1 MTKEEESLQKNITM
15 NQEGQTEAPVVKQ
28 PNTSAR
34 APYIG
39 YAYAKN
45 LDKPKTMYGQT
56 PEEIIQTLQ
65 RWNHA
70 RTQGYTYDTCNIGYL
85 NSESQKYEDYRKFDV
100 ATGKDI
106 SKIFL
111 TIPRGISKEEF
122 QDTLNFFKENGAK
135 FSGIKKQWY
144 ISAEQRD
151 DFKKYLNVEKTS
163 EKEVIR
169 AADAETEKR
178 AEENTH
184 DQNHADHEIKKLL
197 KDLEHQNIE
206 NKPSVSVLQHIAGIG
221 NEYVVDLRNG
231 ESIRVSEK
239 EVLDG
244 AGVSQREELG
254 VDKIVDV
261 LEQKVADH
269 LQLIPGEEY
278 DMSVGKRFEDNRCTI
293 YMHNGQIIDLMGDQ
307 YGVHFPSLEEQDVKR
322 IVAGYLQSNVTS
334 KTEETLQ
341 IGREVTLSYPHFGK
355 NEAGI
360 MEVSGIESVK
370 GIVREID
377 VDTHTY
383 SIENSTGM
391 HKIHADILYDER
403 QTRIIKK
410 AIDQQM
416 TSSELDMIG
425 QSSLNAAQME
435 QVYEGLRDG
444 LHPLQVANY
453 AIPQIDA
460 PMMDIYRYGMGNGLA
475 FDNIKDMISSG
486 GNMSWEDNRRLVDK
500 MIKAQRNV
508 IIKDL
513 KNHKF
518 VPEAHLVKKIEK
530 MNGLIGKIHSVNEIM
545 AAKEGLR
552 GIPEGLFK
560 EVSNELHRQSSMVAR
575 MERTQAA
582 QASMINEM
590 VPTK

>member
-1 MTKEEESLQKNITM
+1 MTKEEESLQKNINK
-15 NQEGQTEAPVVKQ
+15 NQEGQINAPTAKQ

-65 RWNHA
+65 KWNHA

-85 NSESQKYEDYRKFDV
+85 SSESQKYENYRKFDV
-100 ATGKDI
+100 ATGKDVSKIYLTI
-106 SKIFL
+106 SKGL
-111 TIPRGISKEEF
+111 SKEEF

-144 ISAEQRD
+144 ISTEQRD
-151 DFKKYLNVEKTS
+151 RFIKYLNTEKTS
-163 EKEVIR
+163 EKE
-169 AADAETEKR
+169 AKSASNTENEKR
-178 AEENTH
+178 VNENAQ
-184 DQNHADHEIKKLL
+184 DQNNADQEMKKLVE
-197 KDLEHQNIE
+197 DLARQNTDNI
-206 NKPSVSVLQHIAGIG
+206 PSVDVLQHITGVDR
-221 NEYVVDLRNG
+221 EYVVDLRNG

-239 EVLDG
+239 EVLDA
-244 AGVSQREELG
+244 AGVASKEGLRI
-254 VDKIVDV
+254 DKIVDV
-261 LEQKVADH
+261 LERKVADH
-269 LQLIPGEEY
+269 LQLIPGDGY
-278 DMSVGKRFEDNRCTI
+278 DISVGKRFEDNRCTI
-293 YMHNGQIIDLMGDQ
+293 YMHNGQLIELMGDQ

-322 IVAGYLQSNVTS
+322 IVAGYLQQSNVIS
-334 KTEETLQ
+334 IKTEETLQ
-341 IGREVTLSYPHFGK
+341 IGREVTISYPQLEK
-355 NEAGI
+355 NAAGI
-360 MEVSGIESVK
+360 PEISGIDSVK

-377 VDTHTY
+377 VDKHTY
-383 SIENSTGM
+383 SIENSTGI
-391 HKIHADILYDER
+391 HKIHSDILYDER

-416 TSSELDMIG
+416 TRSELDLIG

-444 LHPLQVANY
+444 LDQLQVANY
-453 AIPQIDA
+453 ATPKIDA
-460 PMMDIYRYGMGNGLA
+460 ATMDIYRYGMENGLA

-486 GNMSWEDNRRLVDK
+486 KNMSWEDNRRLVDK

-508 IIKDL
+508 IIKDI

-518 VPEAHLVKKIEK
+518 IPEAHLVKKMEK
-530 MNGLIGKIHSVNEIM
+530 LNGITGKTHSVNEIM

-552 GIPEGLFK
+552 GAPDGLFK
-560 EVSNELHRQSSMVAR
+560 DISNELHRQSSMVAR
-575 MERTQAA
+575 MERVQAPA
-582 QASMINEM
+582 IKEMI
-590 VPTK
+590 PTK

>member
-1 MTKEEESLQKNITM
+1 MTKEEESLQKDLNK
-15 NQEGQTEAPVVKQ
+15 NQEGQIEAPTAKQ

-65 RWNHA
+65 KWNHA

-111 TIPRGISKEEF
+111 TIPKGLSKEEF

-135 FSGIKKQWY
+135 FSSIKKQWY

-169 AADAETEKR
+169 AADTETEKR

-184 DQNHADHEIKKLL
+184 DQNHADHEMKKLL
-197 KDLEHQNIE
+197 KDLDHQNIE

-244 AGVSQREELG
+244 AGVASKEELRNSQ
-254 VDKIVDV
+254 IVDV
-261 LEQKVADH
+261 LERKVADH

-307 YGVHFPSLEEQDVKR
+307 YGVHFPSLEEQDVRR
-322 IVAGYLQSNVTS
+322 IVAGYLQQSNVTS
-334 KTEETLQ
+334 IKTEETLQ
-341 IGREVTLSYPHFGK
+341 IGREVTLSYPHLEK
-355 NEAGI
+355 NAAGI
-360 MEVSGIESVK
+360 LEVGGIESVK

-383 SIENSTGM
+383 SIENSAGI
-391 HKIHADILYDER
+391 HKIHSDILYDER

-410 AIDQQM
+410 AIEQQM
-416 TSSELDMIG
+416 TRSELDLIG

-444 LHPLQVANY
+444 LDQLQVANY
-453 AIPQIDA
+453 ATPKIDA
-460 PMMDIYRYGMGNGLA
+460 AMMDIYRYGMENGLA

-486 GNMSWEDNRRLVDK
+486 KNMSWEDNRRLVDK

-518 VPEAHLVKKIEK
+518 IPEAHLVKKMEK
-530 MNGLIGKIHSVNEIM
+530 LNGITGKTHSVNEIM

-552 GIPEGLFK
+552 GAPDGLFK
-560 EVSNELHRQSSMVAR
+560 DISNELHRQSSMVAR
-575 MERTQAA
+575 MERA
-582 QASMINEM
+582 QVPAINEM
-590 VPTK
+590 IPTK